1 MVTARLK
8 GTREG
13 GITGRGS
20 TQLQNGVSDDDAGG
34 GVMDGGKNAREIL
47 IPFMGA

>member
-1 MVTARLK
+1 MARLK

-13 GITGRGS
+13 EITGKGS
-20 TQLQNGVSDDDAGG
+20 TQLQNGVSDDDVG
-34 GVMDGGKNAREIL
+34 MIDGGKNAREIL